1 MSTSPARLLHA
12 VLGRRPFAVFALV
25 TGLIVFLLA
34 AITVTSRHAME
45 RYVADQIERV
55 PWDLSIYQT
64 AEIGLAPKLGEAVAA
79 VQGVT
84 QTQKL
89 YFLRTI
95 LPYTTKPEI
104 DGAQIRSPWV
114 SFLSPTDPTMLPPDL
129 RPSGDGAVLVLVG
142 SKAQMGDAYLRLQ
155 DKKQFRLV
163 VDRKDLAEDG
173 EEEAHAH
180 GDDDAHGTAGGTHA
194 HSHKKKGYVIVETP
208 IERVIR
214 IDSNEINR
222 WYMEQTS
229 SPTLVPELGLIL
241 VTPYNAKRLGD
252 FDAISRGII
261 HVHDH
266 ADVHA
271 DPGKYFPE
279 VIHLVRVDRDKLV
292 SGWDIDGSLT
302 RIVRTGSLLSD
313 QVQDLTQSA
322 AVDHNLGA
330 MFIHMAEIARKISLI
345 ALLVSL
351 PLLIIA
357 GILLGNLASL
367 LLLNERRKLGLLRL
381 RGVRG
386 ADIARTLLTAIGAG
400 GVMGGVIGAA
410 LGTLLPMWIY
420 MGRIPS
426 LELVQKV
433 QEPLYLLA
441 FLVIG
446 VAIALMSGW
455 RLVREASRVSPL
467 EASRRVATFEGRAS
481 GTTFGLLQALAL
493 ALGLMKLAG
502 WIGGWTLSEFVSA
515 PWMFELDRALD
526 FVAFPL
532 LVYGLVSLIASSA
545 ALMNALMAPA
555 AWLLAGPL
563 RAASLK
569 HIATRRHR
577 AASFL
582 LIVAMLATLALY
594 PTVMTAVFDNKTER
608 GARAQLGSDLQLT
621 LNALDLM
628 PAEAQSRGGMKQRL
642 AVLQEKLN
650 PLVEKLKGRP
660 GIASVNYIVE
670 GITDGVYMPDR
681 GFSGLPIYLMGDTKA
696 YLAAVKAEQ
705 QLGESEVFD
714 DLIARLPRDEVL
726 SSSSVSKFYK
736 RAIGGP
742 MPIGRNVAQQMERAP
757 FGGSL
762 RFLPGLPLKT
772 VNDREGFI
780 SVRIDY
786 LNHLFSSS
794 PYLVTAA
801 ENPRFAGL
809 DVLLPRI
816 VLMIGAKPG
825 AAFADLRRDVL
836 DTVGVTPLDIR
847 DAPTEVARFGSDM
860 YIFLARQNV
869 QIYLLGG
876 LILAFIGIFAVAYA
890 NYVEDRRTLGL
901 LRIRGAGPGAVVRF
915 FLPNVIG
922 PSLTGLVIGGL
933 VSLAV
938 GFGIT
943 KVVWDLR
950 QLQTVMSYLPTQLSV
965 SAETGGVLLLLIALI
980 AGIGLAFGWFV
991 FSKTAREGISDGH

>member
-1 MSTSPARLLHA
+1 MSPARLLHA

-34 AITVTSRHAME
+34 AITVTSRHAMQ

-55 PWDLSIYQT
+55 PWDISVYQT
-64 AEIGLAPKLGEAVAA
+64 AEIGLSAKLADVLAKVEGI
-79 VQGVT
+79 T
-84 QTQKL
+84 QTQRL

-104 DGAQIRSPWV
+104 DGEQIRSPWV
-114 SFLSPTDPTMLPPDL
+114 SFLSPTDPSMLPPDI
-129 RPSGDGAVLVLVG
+129 RPSGNAAVLVLVG

-155 DKKQFRLV
+155 NKKQFRLV
-163 VDRKDLAEDG
+163 VDRKDLADEDDDHQHD
-173 EEEAHAH
+173 A
-180 GDDDAHGTAGGTHA
+180 DDAHGGDGHA
-194 HSHKKKGYVIVETP
+194 HKHDHKSKGYIIVETP

-214 IDSNEINR
+214 VDSNEINR

-241 VTPYNAKRLGD
+241 VTPYDFKRLDD

-266 ADVHA
+266 ADVHG

-279 VIHLVRVDRDKLV
+279 VIHLARIDRDKLV

-302 RIVRTGSLLSD
+302 RIIRTGSLITD
-313 QVQDLTQSA
+313 HVQDMTQSA

-330 MFIHMAEIARKISLI
+330 MFIRMADIARKIALI

-381 RGVRG
+381 RGVKS
-386 ADIARTLLTAIGAG
+386 AHIARTLLTAIGAG
-400 GVMGGVIGAA
+400 GVFGGLLGAF
-410 LGTLLPMWIY
+410 LGSVLPMWLY
-420 MGRIPS
+420 MGRLPTLDLAFKI
-426 LELVQKV
+426 
-433 QEPLYLLA
+433 QEPLYLGA

-446 VAIALMSGW
+446 ILIAMMSGW

-467 EASRRVATFEGRAS
+467 EASRRVATFEARAS
-481 GTTFGLLQALAL
+481 STRFGVLQALAL
-493 ALGLMKLAG
+493 AIGLFKLAG
-502 WIGGWTLSEFVSA
+502 WIGSWSLSDWIAGEGI
-515 PWMFELDRALD
+515 FEADRALD
-526 FVAFPL
+526 FIAFPL
-532 LVYGLVSLIASSA
+532 LVYGLVSLIASRE
-545 ALMNALMAPA
+545 MLMARLMTPA
-555 AWLLAGPL
+555 TYLLAGPL
-563 RAASLK
+563 RVASLK
-569 HIATRRHR
+569 HMGIRRHR

-582 LIVAMLATLALY
+582 LIVAMLSTLALY

-608 GARAQLGSDLQLT
+608 GARAQLGSDLQVT

-642 AVLQEKLN
+642 AVLNERLL
-650 PLVEKLKGRP
+650 PLLERLRAQAGVQS
-660 GIASVNYIVE
+660 INYMVE
-670 GITDGVYMPDR
+670 GITEGVYMPDR
-681 GFSGLPIYLMGDTKA
+681 GFSGLPIYLLGDAQT
-696 YLAAVKAEQ
+696 YRAAVHAEQ
-705 QLGESEVFD
+705 GLGESENFD
-714 DLIARLPRDEVL
+714 PLIARLPRDEIL
-726 SSSSVSKFYK
+726 ASSSVTKFYK

-780 SVRIDY
+780 GARVDY

-794 PYLVTAA
+794 PYLVASAT
-801 ENPRFAGL
+801 NRHFDNL
-809 DVLLPRI
+809 DILLPRV
-816 VLMIGAKPG
+816 VLMIVAKPG
-825 AAFADLRRDVL
+825 VSIDLLRQAVTDTIGAPPLDLR
-836 DTVGVTPLDIR
+836 
-847 DAPTEVARFGSDM
+847 DAQTEIARLGSDM
-860 YIFLARQNV
+860 FIFLARQNV
-869 QIYLLGG
+869 QIYLFGG

-901 LRIRGAGPGAVVRF
+901 LRIRGAGPASVVRF

-922 PSLTGLVIGGL
+922 PSLTGFLIGAL

-943 KVVWDLR
+943 KVVWDMR
-950 QLQTVMSYLPTQLSV
+950 QLQTVMNYLPTQLAV
-965 SAETGGVLLLLIALI
+965 SAETGGVALVLV
-980 AGIGLAFGWFV
+980 ALVCGIGLAFGRFV
-991 FSKTAREGISDGH
+991 FNKTAREGISEGQ

>member
-1 MSTSPARLLHA
+1 MSPARLLHS

-34 AITVTSRHAME
+34 AITVTSRHAMQ
-45 RYVADQIERV
+45 RYVADQIARV
-55 PWDLSIYQT
+55 PWDISVYQT
-64 AEIGLAPKLGEAVAA
+64 AEIGLSAKLAETIAKVE
-79 VQGVT
+79 GVT
-84 QTQKL
+84 QTQRL

-104 DGAQIRSPWV
+104 DGEQIRSPWV
-114 SFLSPTDPTMLPPDL
+114 SFLSPTDPSMLPPDI
-129 RPSGDGAVLVLVG
+129 RPSGNAAVLVLVG

-155 DKKQFRLV
+155 NKKQFRLV
-163 VDRKDLAEDG
+163 VDRNDLADEDDDDHSH
-173 EEEAHAH
+173 EA
-180 GDDDAHGTAGGTHA
+180 DDAHGAEGHA
-194 HSHKKKGYVIVETP
+194 HTHSHKKKGYIIVETP

-214 IDSNEINR
+214 VDSNEINR

-241 VTPYNAKRLGD
+241 VTPYDFKRLDD

-261 HVHDH
+261 HIHDH
-266 ADVHA
+266 ADVHG

-279 VIHLVRVDRDKLV
+279 VIHLARINRDKLV

-302 RIVRTGSLLSD
+302 RIVLTGSLITD
-313 QVQDLTQSA
+313 EVQDLTQSA

-330 MFIHMAEIARKISLI
+330 MFIRMADIARKIALI

-381 RGVRG
+381 RGVKS

-400 GVMGGVIGAA
+400 GVFGGVLGAV
-410 LGTLLPMWIY
+410 LGSILPMWLY
-420 MGRIPS
+420 MGRLPS
-426 LELVQKV
+426 LELALKI
-433 QEPLYLLA
+433 QEPIYLSA
-441 FLVIG
+441 FLIIG
-446 VAIALMSGW
+446 IIIALMSGW

-467 EASRRVATFEGRAS
+467 EASRRVATFEARAS
-481 GTTFGLLQALAL
+481 STRFGLLQALAL
-493 ALGLMKLAG
+493 AIGLIKLVG
-502 WIGGWTLSEFVSA
+502 WIGSWSLSDVIA
-515 PWMFELDRALD
+515 GPWIFETDRALD
-526 FVAFPL
+526 FIAFPL
-532 LVYGLVSLIASSA
+532 LVYGLVSLIASRESVMA
-545 ALMNALMAPA
+545 RLMAPA
-555 AWLLAGPL
+555 TYLLAGPL
-563 RAASLK
+563 RVASLK
-569 HIATRRHR
+569 HMGIRRHR

-582 LIVAMLATLALY
+582 LIVAMLSTLALY

-608 GARAQLGSDLQLT
+608 GARAQLGSDLQVT

-642 AVLQEKLN
+642 GILN
-650 PLVEKLKGRP
+650 ERLLPLIEKLKSQTGVKS
-660 GIASVNYIVE
+660 IEYMVE
-670 GITDGVYMPDR
+670 GITEGVYMPDR
-681 GFSGLPIYLMGDTKA
+681 GFSGLPIYLLGDALA
-696 YLAAVKAEQ
+696 YRAAVHAEQ
-705 QLGESEVFD
+705 GLGESENFD
-714 DLIARLPRDEVL
+714 PLIARLPKDDIL
-726 SSSSVSKFYK
+726 ASSSVTKFYK

-780 SVRIDY
+780 SARVDY

-794 PYLVTAA
+794 PYLVATA
-801 ENPRFAGL
+801 NNRHFDHL
-809 DVLLPRI
+809 DILLPRV
-816 VLMIGAKPG
+816 VLMIAATPG
-825 AAFADLRRDVL
+825 TSSDVL
-836 DTVGVTPLDIR
+836 RQRVTDVLTAPPLDVR
-847 DAPTEVARFGSDM
+847 DAQTEIARLGSDM
-860 YIFLARQNV
+860 FIFLARQNV
-869 QIYLLGG
+869 QIYLFGG

-901 LRIRGAGPGAVVRF
+901 LRIRGAGPAAVVRF
-915 FLPNVIG
+915 FLPNVMG
-922 PSLTGLVIGGL
+922 PSLAGFVIGAL

-943 KVVWDLR
+943 KVVWDMR
-950 QLQTVMSYLPTQLSV
+950 QLQTVMNYLPTQLSV
-965 SAETGGVLLLLIALI
+965 SAETGGVALALI
-980 AGIGLAFGWFV
+980 LLVCAIGLAFGRFV
-991 FSKTAREGISDGH
+991 FNKTAREGISEGQ

>member
-1 MSTSPARLLHA
+1 MTKTPARLLHA

-34 AITVTSRHAME
+34 AITVTSRHAMQ
-45 RYVADQIERV
+45 RYVTDQIERV
-55 PWDLSIYQT
+55 PWDISVYQT
-64 AEIGLAPKLGEAVAA
+64 AEIGLSSKLAEVISK
-79 VQGVT
+79 VEGVT
-84 QTQKL
+84 QTQRL

-104 DGAQIRSPWV
+104 DGEQIRSPWI
-114 SFLSPTDPTMLPPDL
+114 SFLSPTDPSMLPPDI
-129 RPSGDGAVLVLVG
+129 RPSGHGAVLVLVG

-155 DKKQFRLV
+155 NKKQFRLV
-163 VDRKDLAEDG
+163 VDRKDLSDDEDDDHVHH
-173 EEEAHAH
+173 EA
-180 GDDDAHGTAGGTHA
+180 DDAHGGEAHTHA
-194 HSHKKKGYVIVETP
+194 HHQKKKGYIIVETP

-214 IDSNEINR
+214 VDSNEINR

-241 VTPYNAKRLGD
+241 VTPYNAKRLDD

-279 VIHLVRVDRDKLV
+279 VIHLARIDRNHLV

-302 RIVRTGSLLSD
+302 RIVRTGSLITD
-313 QVQDLTQSA
+313 HVQDMTQSA

-330 MFIHMAEIARKISLI
+330 MFIRMADIARKIALI

-381 RGVRG
+381 RGVKS
-386 ADIARTLLTAIGAG
+386 ADIARSLLTAIGAG
-400 GVMGGVIGAA
+400 GIFGGVLGAF
-410 LGTLLPMWIY
+410 LGSILPMWLY
-420 MGRIPS
+420 MGRLPTLDLAS
-426 LELVQKV
+426 KV
-433 QEPLYLLA
+433 QEPIYLGA

-446 VAIALMSGW
+446 IIIALMSGR

-467 EASRRVATFEGRAS
+467 EASRRVATFEAHAS
-481 GTTFGLLQALAL
+481 STHFGILQALAL
-493 ALGLMKLAG
+493 AVGLIKLAG
-502 WIGGWTLSEFVSA
+502 WMSGWSLSDVISG
-515 PWMFELDRALD
+515 PWLFETDRALD

-532 LVYGLVSLIASSA
+532 LVYGFVSLIASREM
-545 ALMNALMAPA
+545 LMARLMAPA
-555 AWLLAGPL
+555 TYVLAGPL
-563 RAASLK
+563 RVASLK
-569 HIATRRHR
+569 HMGIRRHR

-582 LIVAMLATLALY
+582 LIVAMLSTLALY

-608 GARAQLGSDLQLT
+608 GARAQLGSDLQIT

-628 PAEAQSRGGMKQRL
+628 PADAQSRGGMKQRL
-642 AVLQEKLN
+642 AVLNEQLL
-650 PLVEKLKGRP
+650 PLLEKLKTQP
-660 GIASVNYIVE
+660 GVKSVNYMVE
-670 GITDGVYMPDR
+670 GITEGVYMPDR
-681 GFSGLPIYLMGDTKA
+681 GFSGLPIYLLGDAQA
-696 YLAAVKAEQ
+696 YRAAVRAEQ
-705 QLGESEVFD
+705 GLGESENFD
-714 DLIARLPRDEVL
+714 PLMARLPHDEIL
-726 SSSSVSKFYK
+726 ASSSVTKFYK

-780 SVRIDY
+780 SARVDY
-786 LNHLFSSS
+786 LNHLFASS
-794 PYLVTAA
+794 PYLVASA
-801 ENPRFAGL
+801 NNKNFDNL
-809 DVLLPRI
+809 DILLPRI
-816 VLMIGAKPG
+816 VVMIAAKENIT
-825 AAFADLRRDVL
+825 ADMLRQRVTDVI
-836 DTVGVTPLDIR
+836 GMTPLDIR
-847 DAPTEVARFGSDM
+847 DAQTEIARLGSDM
-860 YIFLARQNV
+860 FIFLARQNV
-869 QIYLLGG
+869 QIYLFGG

-901 LRIRGAGPGAVVRF
+901 LRIRGAGPAAVVRF
-915 FLPNVIG
+915 FLPNLIG
-922 PSLTGLVIGGL
+922 PSMAGFVIGAL

-943 KVVWDLR
+943 KVVWDMR
-950 QLQTVMSYLPTQLSV
+950 QLQTVMNYLPTQLAV
-965 SAETGGVLLLLIALI
+965 SAETFGVALVLILLVC
-980 AGIGLAFGWFV
+980 GIGFAFGRFV
-991 FSKTAREGISDGH
+991 FNKTAREGISDGQ

>member
-1 MSTSPARLLHA
+1 MSLSPGRLLHA

-34 AITVTSRHAME
+34 AITVTSRHAMQ

-55 PWDLSIYQT
+55 PWDISVYQT
-64 AEIGLAPKLGEAVAA
+64 AEIGLSEKLVDAISKVD
-79 VQGVT
+79 GVT
-84 QTQKL
+84 QTQRL

-104 DGAQIRSPWV
+104 DGEQIRSPWV
-114 SFLSPTDPTMLPPDL
+114 SFLSPTNPTMLPPDI
-129 RPSGDGAVLVLVG
+129 RPSGEGAVLVLVG

-155 DKKQFRLV
+155 NKKQFRLV
-163 VDRKDLAEDG
+163 VDRKDLSEDG
-173 EEEAHAH
+173 EDDHHDADEAHGADGHAH
-180 GDDDAHGTAGGTHA
+180 N
-194 HSHKKKGYVIVETP
+194 HSHKSKGYIVVETP

-214 IDSNEINR
+214 VDSNEINR
-222 WYMEQTS
+222 WYMETTS

-241 VTPYNAKRLGD
+241 VTPYNFKRLDD

-266 ADVHA
+266 ADVHG

-279 VIHLVRVDRDKLV
+279 VIHLGRLDRDKLV

-302 RIVRTGSLLSD
+302 RIVRAGSLITD
-313 QVQDLTQSA
+313 VVQDMTQSA

-330 MFIHMAEIARKISLI
+330 MFIRMADIARKIALI

-381 RGVRG
+381 RGVKST
-386 ADIARTLLTAIGAG
+386 DIARTLLTAIGAG
-400 GVMGGVIGAA
+400 GILGGLIGAG
-410 LGTLLPMWIY
+410 LGSLLPMWLY
-420 MGRIPS
+420 MGRLPS
-426 LELVQKV
+426 LDLALKV
-433 QEPLYLLA
+433 QEPAYLGGFLA
-441 FLVIG
+441 IG
-446 VAIALMSGW
+446 ILISLLSGW

-467 EASRRVATFEGRAS
+467 EASRRVAAFEANATATR
-481 GTTFGLLQALAL
+481 FGLVQAMAL
-493 ALGLMKLAG
+493 IVGLVKLAG
-502 WIGGWTLSEFVSA
+502 WIFSWSISDFVA
-515 PWMFELDRALD
+515 GPWIFEADRALD
-526 FVAFPL
+526 FIAFPL
-532 LVYGLVSLIASSA
+532 LVYGLVSLLASREGVMA
-545 ALMNALMAPA
+545 MLMAPA
-555 AWLLAGPL
+555 AYLLAGPL
-563 RAASLK
+563 RVASLK
-569 HIATRRHR
+569 HMGIRRHR

-582 LIVAMLATLALY
+582 LIVAMLSTLALY
-594 PTVMTAVFDNKTER
+594 PTVMTAVFDNKTQR
-608 GARAQLGSDLQLT
+608 GAKAQLGSDLQIT
-621 LNALDLM
+621 INALDLM

-642 AVLQEKLN
+642 DVLKTRLV
-650 PLVEKLKGRP
+650 PLVEKLKAQP
-660 GIASVNYIVE
+660 GVAHIDYMVE
-670 GITDGVYMPDR
+670 GITEGVYMPDR
-681 GFSGLPIYLMGDTKA
+681 GFSGLPIYLLGDPAA
-696 YLAAVKAEQ
+696 YLAAVHAEQ
-705 QLGESEVFD
+705 GLGESEPFD
-714 DLIARLPRDEVL
+714 ALIERLPRQDIL
-726 SSSSVSKFYK
+726 GSSSVTKFYR

-780 SVRIDY
+780 SARVDY

-794 PYLVTAA
+794 PYLVASA
-801 ENPRFAGL
+801 SNPHFDQL
-809 DVLLPRI
+809 DVLLPRV
-816 VLMIGAKPG
+816 VLMISARPG
-825 AAFADLRRDVL
+825 VSAQSLRQNMLDTLALQPLDVRDVE
-836 DTVGVTPLDIR
+836 
-847 DAPTEVARFGSDM
+847 TEVARLGSDM
-860 YIFLARQNV
+860 FIFLARQNV
-869 QIYLLGG
+869 QIYLFGG

-922 PSLTGLVIGGL
+922 PSLAGFMIGAL
-933 VSLAV
+933 ISLAV

-943 KVVWDLR
+943 KVVWDMR
-950 QLQTVMSYLPTQLSV
+950 QLQTVMNYLPTQLSV
-965 SAETGGVLLLLIALI
+965 SAETGVVALVLLALVC
-980 AGIGLAFGWFV
+980 GIGLAFGRFV
-991 FSKTAREGISDGH
+991 FNKTAREGISEGQ

>member
-1 MSTSPARLLHA
+1 MTMSPARLLHA

-34 AITVTSRHAME
+34 AITVTSRHAMQ

-55 PWDLSIYQT
+55 PWDISVYQT
-64 AEIGLAPKLGEAVAA
+64 AEIGLSAKLADAISTVE
-79 VQGVT
+79 GVT
-84 QTQKL
+84 KTQRL

-104 DGAQIRSPWV
+104 DGEQIRSPWV
-114 SFLSPTDPTMLPPDL
+114 SFLSPTDPSMLPPDI
-129 RPSGDGAVLVLVG
+129 RPSGGGAVLVLVG

-155 DKKQFRLV
+155 GKKQFRLV
-163 VDRKDLAEDG
+163 VDRKDLSEDG
-173 EEEAHAH
+173 EEDDHH
-180 GDDDAHGTAGGTHA
+180 DSDDAHGAEG
-194 HSHKKKGYVIVETP
+194 HSHSHSQKKKGYIIVETP

-214 IDSNEINR
+214 VDSNEINR

-241 VTPYNAKRLGD
+241 VTPYNFKRLDD

-266 ADVHA
+266 ADVHG

-279 VIHLVRVDRDKLV
+279 VIHLARIDREKLV
-292 SGWDIDGSLT
+292 SGWDIDSSLT
-302 RIVRTGSLLSD
+302 RIIRTGALIADS
-313 QVQDLTQSA
+313 VQDMTQSA
-322 AVDHNLGA
+322 AVDHSLGA
-330 MFIHMAEIARKISLI
+330 MFIRMADIARKIALI

-381 RGVRG
+381 RGVKS
-386 ADIARTLLTAIGAG
+386 ADIARTMLTAIGAG
-400 GVMGGVIGAA
+400 GILGGLAGAI
-410 LGTLLPMWIY
+410 LGSLLPMWLY
-420 MGRIPS
+420 MGRLPS
-426 LELVQKV
+426 FDLALKI
-433 QEPLYLLA
+433 QEPLYLVA
-441 FLVIG
+441 FLTIG
-446 VAIALMSGW
+446 ILIALLSGW
-455 RLVREASRVSPL
+455 RLVQEASRVSPL
-467 EASRRVATFEGRAS
+467 EASRRVATFEANAS
-481 GTTFGLLQALAL
+481 GTRFGFSQALAL
-493 ALGLMKLAG
+493 AIGLIKLAG
-502 WIGGWTLSEFVSA
+502 WIGSWSISDIVPG
-515 PWMFELDRALD
+515 PWVFEVDRALD
-526 FVAFPL
+526 FIAFPL
-532 LVYGLVSLIASSA
+532 LVYGFVSLIASRESV
-545 ALMNALMAPA
+545 MTKLMAPA
-555 AWLLAGPL
+555 AFMLAGPL
-563 RAASLK
+563 RVASLK
-569 HIATRRHR
+569 HMSIRRHR

-582 LIVAMLATLALY
+582 LIVAMLSTLALY
-594 PTVMTAVFDNKTER
+594 PTVMTAVFDNKTQR
-608 GARAQLGSDLQLT
+608 GARAQLGSDLQVT

-628 PAEAQSRGGMKQRL
+628 PAEAQARGGMKQRL
-642 AVLQEKLN
+642 DILKERLV
-650 PLVEKLKGRP
+650 PLMSKLKAQP
-660 GIASVNYIVE
+660 GITSVDFIVE
-670 GITDGVYMPDR
+670 GITEGVYMPDR
-681 GFSGLPIYLMGDTKA
+681 GFSGLPIYLIGDPLA
-696 YLAAVKAEQ
+696 YRAAVHAEQ
-705 QLGESEVFD
+705 GLGESEPFD
-714 DLIARLPRDEVL
+714 ALINRLSGDDVL
-726 SSSSVSKFYK
+726 SSSSVTKFYR

-780 SVRIDY
+780 SARVDY

-794 PYLVTAA
+794 PYLVASA
-801 ENPRFAGL
+801 SNPRFDQL
-809 DVLLPRI
+809 DVLLPRV
-816 VLMIGAKPG
+816 VLMIK
-825 AAFADLRRDVL
+825 ADAGVPTERLRQNVRDTL
-836 DTVGVTPLDIR
+836 GTVPLDMR
-847 DAPTEVARFGSDM
+847 DTPTEVARLGSDM

-922 PSLTGLVIGGL
+922 PSLAGFAIGAL

-943 KVVWDLR
+943 KVVWDMR
-950 QLQTVMSYLPTQLSV
+950 QLQTVMNYLPTQLSV
-965 SAETGGVLLLLIALI
+965 SVETGAVAAILITLVC
-980 AGIGLAFGWFV
+980 GIGLAFGRFV
-991 FSKTAREGISDGH
+991 FNKTAREGISDGQ